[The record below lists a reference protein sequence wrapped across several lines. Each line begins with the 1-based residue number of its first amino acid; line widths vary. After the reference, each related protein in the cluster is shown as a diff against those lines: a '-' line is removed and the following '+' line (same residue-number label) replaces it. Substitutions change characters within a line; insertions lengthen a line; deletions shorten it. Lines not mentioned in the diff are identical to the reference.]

1 MKKKFRMG
9 IIGCGGIAFSHIR
22 GIMDS
27 PDLEV
32 VALCD
37 ILPNK
42 LEEKKQL
49 CGASAS
55 ERSSDIMLYDDY
67 IEMLD
72 SGKVDAV
79 SICTPNYLH
88 FQMAMEAVKRNIP
101 YAVEKPVCNTHEE
114 AAILLEETAKKS
126 LPHMVCFSYRFK
138 AAARYARDLVL
149 NGSLGN
155 IYQISGEYFQAW
167 GLPNPK
173 TGAVSP
179 LVWRFTKEQSVTG
192 SLGDLGCHMIDLIR
206 FITGR
211 EFTRVA
217 ADCDTF
223 IHKRPIPGGDGATG
237 DVTVDDYINIAGQLE
252 GPVAANLSISRYA
265 YGRGNYQ
272 RIEVYGDNGAIR
284 YTLED
289 RDELEINIGNEPMK
303 QSHIWCRVPTP
314 GKYNSVQMQ
323 SFADILNG
331 CGDGLA
337 ADMKDGWQTQKVIDG
352 AVAASKNFVEL

>member
-9 IIGCGGIAFSHIR
+9 VIGCGNIATWHIR
-22 GIMDS
+22 GIMES

-32 VALCD
+32 GAICD

-49 CGASAS
+49 CGI
-55 ERSSDIMLYDDY
+55 SDDMCYDDY
-67 IEMLD
+67 IRMLD
-72 SGKVDAV
+72 SGKIDAV
-79 SICTPNYLH
+79 SVCTPNYLH

-101 YAVEKPVCNTHEE
+101 YAVEKPACNSHEE
-114 AAILLEETAKKS
+114 AAILLEETAKKNI
-126 LPHMVCFSYRFK
+126 PNMVCFSYRFK
-138 AAARYARDLVL
+138 SAARYARELIQS
-149 NGSLGN
+149 GALGK
-155 IYQISGEYFQAW
+155 IYQISGEYFQGW

-173 TGAVSP
+173 TGAVGALS
-179 LVWRFTKEQSVTG
+179 WRFTKEQSITG
-192 SLGDLGCHMIDLIR
+192 ALGDLGCHMIDLIR

-211 EFTRVA
+211 EFTRVT
-217 ADCDTF
+217 ADYDTF
-223 IHKRPIPGGDGATG
+223 IHKRPIPGGDGTLG

-265 YGRGNYQ
+265 YSRGNYQ
-272 RIEVYGDNGAIR
+272 RIEVYGENGAIR

-303 QSHIWCRVPTP
+303 QSHIWCAVPIP
-314 GKYNSVQMQ
+314 YRFNSNQMQ

-337 ADMKDGWQTQKVIDG
+337 ATMHDGWQTQKVIDG
-352 AVAASKNFVEL
+352 AVAAGKNFIEL

>member
-1 MKKKFRMG
+1 MKKKFRVG
-9 IIGCGGIAFSHIR
+9 IIGCGGISFSHIR

-32 VALCD
+32 GALCD

-49 CGASAS
+49 CGAT
-55 ERSSDIMLYDDY
+55 DDMLYDDY
-67 IEMLD
+67 IKMLD
-72 SGKVDAV
+72 SGKIDAV

-88 FQMAMEAVKRNIP
+88 FEMAMEAVKRNIP
-101 YAVEKPVCNTHEE
+101 YAVEKPVCSAHEE
-114 AAILLEETAKKS
+114 AAILLEETTKKA

-138 AAARYARDLVL
+138 SAARYARDLIL

-173 TGAVSP
+173 TGAVGS
-179 LVWRFTKEQSVTG
+179 LVWRFIKEQTITG
-192 SLGDLGCHMIDLIR
+192 ALGDLGCHMIDLIR

-211 EFTRVA
+211 EFTRLT

-223 IHKRPIPGGDGATG
+223 IHKRPIPGSNDGAMG
-237 DVTVDDYINIAGQLE
+237 DVDVDDYINIAGQLE

-303 QSHIWCRVPTP
+303 NSHIWCRIPVP
-314 GKYNSVQMQ
+314 GKYNSNQMQ

-337 ADMKDGWQTQKVIDG
+337 ANMNDGWQTQRVID
-352 AVAASKNFVEL
+352 ASIIAAKNYVKL

>member
-9 IIGCGGIAFSHIR
+9 IIGCGNIATWHIY

-32 VALCD
+32 GALCD

-42 LEEKKQL
+42 LEEKKQQ
-49 CGASAS
+49 CGAT
-55 ERSSDIMLYDDY
+55 DDMCYDNY
-67 IEMLD
+67 IKMLD
-72 SGKVDAV
+72 SGKIDAV

-88 FQMAMEAVKRNIP
+88 FEMAMEAVKRNIP
-101 YAVEKPVCNTHEE
+101 YAVEKPVCNSHEE
-114 AAILLEETAKKS
+114 AAILLEETTKKNI
-126 LPHMVCFSYRFK
+126 PNMVCFSYRFK
-138 AAARYARDLVL
+138 SAARYARDLVQ
-149 NGSLGN
+149 NGTLGN

-173 TGAVSP
+173 TGAVTP
-179 LVWRFTKEQSVTG
+179 LNWRFIKEQSITG
-192 SLGDLGCHMIDLIR
+192 ALGDLGCHMIDLIR

-211 EFTRVA
+211 EFTRVT
-217 ADCDTF
+217 ADYDTF
-223 IHKRPIPGGDGATG
+223 IHKRPIPGNDGSLG
-237 DVTVDDYINIAGQLE
+237 DVTVDDYVNIAGQLD

-265 YGRGNYQ
+265 YSRGNYQ
-272 RIEVYGDNGAIR
+272 RIEIYGDNGAIR

-289 RDELEINIGNEPMK
+289 KDELEINIGNDPMK
-303 QSHIWCRVPTP
+303 HSHIWCTVPTP
-314 GKYNSVQMQ
+314 GRFNSAQMQ

-337 ADMKDGWQTQKVIDG
+337 ANMTDGWQTQRVIDA
-352 AVAASKNFVEL
+352 AVAAGSNIIKL